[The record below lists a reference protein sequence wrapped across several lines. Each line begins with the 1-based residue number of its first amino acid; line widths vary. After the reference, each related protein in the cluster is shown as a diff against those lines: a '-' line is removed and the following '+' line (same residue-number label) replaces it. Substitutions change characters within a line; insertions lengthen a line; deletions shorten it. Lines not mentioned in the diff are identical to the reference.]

1 MYIGS
6 KGTTISAVKDGSMF
20 TIRIYDEEN
29 NQIGMFENIVDVPR
43 GLILAEGYVAG
54 YHAGIVEGNRCMYQS
69 VCSAMNVEP
78 NQQTLDNIGREC
90 VPDTP

>member
-1 MYIGS
+1 
-6 KGTTISAVKDGSMF
+6 MF

-54 YHAGIVEGNRCMYQS
+54 YHAGIVEGNRCMYQRRMLCNERGTES
-69 VCSAMNVEP
+69 TDPLIISGVSAYP
-78 NQQTLDNIGREC
+78 I
-90 VPDTP
+90 PP